1 MDKLPDLSW
10 EWLRPEN
17 RSRVLLAADFAP
29 EAVQL
34 HTGAQ

>member
-1 MDKLPDLSW
+1 MDKLPDLSR
-10 EWLRPEN
+10 EWPRPEN
-17 RSRVLLAADFAP
+17 RSRVLLAADFAL